1 MNSLNTIRTIVAG
14 SNNTLAIATQEL
26 PAALVNQPQPGNANT
41 IGAIYAHALLTLD
54 HFYQTAM
61 QDKAQLLTTAGFA
74 TRLGLV
80 DPDQLPWATLNTVQW
95 DWEALQAY
103 GQAVLAAVDAY
114 LATLTDAELARPCQ
128 LFGQD
133 STVAEAISVATW
145 HTALHAGE
153 IAALKGVN
161 TLKGLPF

>member
-26 PAALVNQPQPGNANT
+26 PTALVNQPQLGNANT
-41 IGAIYAHALLTLD
+41 IGAIYAHTLLTLD

-61 QDKAQLLTTAGFA
+61 QNKVQVLTTADFA
-74 TRLGLV
+74 ARLGLA
-80 DPDQLPWATLNTVQW
+80 DPDQLPWATLNALSW
-95 DWEALQAY
+95 DWDALQAY

-114 LATLTDAELARPCQ
+114 LATLTDAELAHPRQ
-128 LFGQD
+128 IFGQD
-133 STVAEAISVATW
+133 TTIAEAIGVATW

>member
-14 SNNTLAIATQEL
+14 ANNTLTIATQEL
-26 PAALVNQPQPGNANT
+26 PAAWVNQPQPGNANT

-54 HFYQTAM
+54 YFYQSAM
-61 QDKAQLLTTAGFA
+61 QDKVQVLTAAGFA
-74 TRLGLV
+74 AQLGLA
-80 DPDQLPWATLNTVQW
+80 DPHQLPWTTLNAVQW
-95 DWEALQAY
+95 DWAALQAY

-114 LATLTDAELARPCQ
+114 LATLADAELARPCQ